1 VQVRIGFS
9 GYALMMIAGR
19 LLGDSVV
26 RAIGRTRVILYGAAV
41 LFVGIALATG
51 PISEP
56 GAVVGVALVGLGVAN
71 MVPAAFSASAA
82 AASSPSLGV
91 ATAATM
97 AYASLLVGPPL
108 FGAIA
113 TVSSLRL
120 AFAILLLAAIGIAAL
135 TATQRGP
142 GKVYASAEPETI
154 TD

>member
-1 VQVRIGFS
+1 
-9 GYALMMIAGR
+9 
-19 LLGDSVV
+19 
-26 RAIGRTRVILYGAAV
+26 
-41 LFVGIALATG
+41 
-51 PISEP
+51 
-56 GAVVGVALVGLGVAN
+56 
-71 MVPAAFSASAA
+71 
-82 AASSPSLGV
+82 
-91 ATAATM
+91 M